1 VSALEQR
8 LADYLTLCRALGYR
22 LVEHGRQLAGFV
34 AFLDERGEDTVT
46 VTAALAWASAS
57 GVSVGQ
63 TARRLSVVR
72 RFASYLV
79 AFDER
84 TEVPPVDL
92 LRAGRTRT
100 TPYLYSPEEVAALLA
115 AARRLQPALR
125 GATIAT
131 AVGLMAATGLRT
143 GETVALG
150 RGDIDLSAWVL
161 TIRDAKWR
169 KTRQVPVHATVAAAL
184 EHYRQLRDATLPDA
198 NADAFFV
205 STTGTRLTVAELTR
219 RFRGLLGELGI
230 HAPPFRRPATALRLC
245 RRRHN
250 YDVRHTYATV
260 GLMNATGWHEV
271 KVISQR
277 LGHASV
283 GFTIDTYAHVLP
295 AADSETAFTLA
306 RLILEESA

>member
-8 LADYLTLCRALGYR
+8 LADYLTLRRALGYR

-46 VTAALAWASAS
+46 VAAALAWASS
-57 GVSVGQ
+57 SSVSVGQ

-92 LRAGRTRT
+92 LRAGQTRT

-143 GETVALG
+143 GETVALD
-150 RGDIDLSAWVL
+150 RGDIDLSAGVL
-161 TIRDAKWR
+161 TIREAKWR

-184 EHYRQLRDATLPDA
+184 EHYRGLRDATLPDT

-205 STTGTRLTVAELTR
+205 STTGARLTVAELTR
-219 RFRGLLGELGI
+219 RFRGLLGDLGI
-230 HAPPFRRPATALRLC
+230 HAPPFRRPPRLYDLRHSFAVATLIDWHAAGVDVQARLP
-245 RRRHN
+245 
-250 YDVRHTYATV
+250 VLSTY
-260 GLMNATGWHEV
+260 
-271 KVISQR
+271 
-277 LGHASV
+277 LGHLNPAS
-283 GFTIDTYAHVLP
+283 TYWYLQASPELLGVVATRVERAAGAH
-295 AADSETAFTLA
+295 T
-306 RLILEESA
+306 